1 MEVADRGNEKCDCKL
16 AKTFPHRRKKCALGI
31 GKSSDDTPSPQAAP
45 VAQAIPVQ
53 QGTPLAQAVVYEGG
67 GGGGG
72 LGVGVAVPLQQ
83 GYPAQAQ
90 PQQAAAQDTTPSF
103 TSRVGTA
110 VQNGVVNG
118 VQLGVTMG
126 TADVVRGAINNAAAT
141 AYGAVSGKR

>member
-1 MEVADRGNEKCDCKL
+1 MRLQTGEDVPASKKEVCLGDWQVI
-16 AKTFPHRRKKCALGI
+16 RRY
-31 GKSSDDTPSPQAAP
+31 PSPQATP
-45 VAQAIPVQ
+45 VAQVVPVQ
-53 QGTPLAQAVVYEGG
+53 QGTPPAQAVAYEGG